1 MAICDVQ
8 ALISADPCLSALTEY
23 ELEVL
28 ITQQLCSLFN
38 NLDSGEPLTCEIQ
51 ELIADASCLY
61 GLSVHQ
67 LKVLQAQLLCNV
79 FTML

>member
-1 MAICDVQ
+1 MAVCDVQ

-38 NLDSGEPLTCEIQ
+38 NLDSGEPLTCEIA
-51 ELIADASCLY
+51 ELLADASCFY
-61 GLSVHQ
+61 GRSLHE
-67 LKVLQAQLLCNV
+67 LKVIQAQLLCNV
-79 FTML
+79 FTIL

>member
-1 MAICDVQ
+1 MAVCDVQ

-38 NLDSGEPLTCEIQ
+38 NLDSGEPLDCDIQ
-51 ELIADASCLY
+51 ALLADASCFY
-61 GLSVHQ
+61 GRSIQ
-67 LKVLQAQLLCNV
+67 ELKVIQAQLLCNI
-79 FTML
+79 FTIL